1 MVNGDEAA
9 VVTTTAHEG
18 MTVVRLRG
26 DLDGESAP
34 GLAQALVE
42 AAARG
47 TSRTIVDLSQAEFA
61 DSSVLH
67 ALFDARKAH
76 MAAGVVLVLAGPL
89 QETIRRLFE
98 VTGSGPAFRM
108 TDSLETAMTC

>member
-1 MVNGDEAA
+1 MNGDEA
-9 VVTTTAHEG
+9 VVTTTTHEG
-18 MTVVRLRG
+18 TTVVRLRG

-34 GLAQALVE
+34 DLARALVE

-47 TSRTIVDLSQAEFA
+47 ASRTVIDLSQAEFA

-89 QETIRRLFE
+89 QVAIRRLFE

>member
-1 MVNGDEAA
+1 MNGDEAM
-9 VVTTTAHEG
+9 VTTTTYEG
-18 MTVVRLRG
+18 TTVVRLRG
-26 DLDGESAP
+26 DLDAESAP

-42 AAARG
+42 AAERG
-47 TSRTIVDLSQAEFA
+47 ASRTVVDLSQAEFA

-89 QETIRRLFE
+89 QVAIRRLFE